1 MWQGLSAAAL
11 NWTTYSCESRIRH
24 LEETVHLLL
33 TKKEHPVRPQVDSL
47 APLAGSFRYSMD
59 RGLIPVLSKT
69 TTELLKL
76 TARTSYRNTSSAT
89 LASTPQTTQNCSHPD
104 ANPSLPSN
112 LVNLT
117 SRKPLKGTYS
127 SVLTQVDS
135 RPLATSRPRPRSFPL
150 PTHGPVLLGAKRTL
164 ADSEIRTNHVAIS
177 EPDSSVR
184 HPTSSLSA
192 LAPPSC
198 PLSPSARITEVN
210 LSPEKNTPCSSVAP
224 GGLASRSDTA
234 SACLCV
240 TATVSEPPDP
250 VPISSTDET
259 ATSILATSVSQAGI
273 NVDQARPPSP
283 PPSASAP
290 HPLLALS
297 SPPDPLIDCPA
308 QTQGRSLPQSR
319 SSDRFPPPQR
329 PKNQPSE
336 GFSVACRD
344 PLAFAPPNIS
354 STQDTSLPASD
365 PRTDVDDSPNEWTS
379 QTRKLPSTP
388 MFSID
393 PSENDIPNLYLELGY
408 STLVSEILLSTT
420 CPTTRVCPADFVVA
434 DIGSM
439 AVNPDYSEDINN
451 YLDLHGEGETEQT
464 KKKKKKKKKTKI
476 PKPNSIPDD
485 PVLFYV

>member
-76 TARTSYRNTSSAT
+76 TAQTSYRNTSSAT

-135 RPLATSRPRPRSFPL
+135 RPLATSRPRPRPAPDFLSFRSRTPIL
-150 PTHGPVLLGAKRTL
+150 PIV
-164 ADSEIRTNHVAIS
+164 
-177 EPDSSVR
+177 
-184 HPTSSLSA
+184 
-192 LAPPSC
+192 
-198 PLSPSARITEVN
+198 PSARITEVN

>member
-1 MWQGLSAAAL
+1 MTSAWF
-11 NWTTYSCESRIRH
+11 NWASNGYETRIRH
-24 LEETVHLLL
+24 LEGIVSQLATPRR
-33 TKKEHPVRPQVDSL
+33 HPPSAIKCS

-59 RGLIPVLSKT
+59 RGLIPLLSKATEKSLESAQSFSTRLDSWSPT
-69 TTELLKL
+69 TSG
-76 TARTSYRNTSSAT
+76 ARRRPSPPPIPSHSTQRSTSTLGRPPTPSAMLCSSR
-89 LASTPQTTQNCSHPD
+89 HI

-150 PTHGPVLLGAKRTL
+150 PTHGPVLLGAKQTL
-164 ADSEIRTNHVAIS
+164 AGSEIRTNHVAIS
-177 EPDSSVR
+177 EPNSSVR
-184 HPTSSLSA
+184 HPASSPSA

-198 PLSPSARITEVN
+198 PLSPSAPTTEGD

-224 GGLASRSDTA
+224 G
-234 SACLCV
+234 
-240 TATVSEPPDP
+240 DP

-259 ATSILATSVSQAGI
+259 ATSILATSVSQPGI

-297 SPPDPLIDCPA
+297 SPSDPLIDCPT

-329 PKNQPSE
+329 PRNQPSK

-344 PLAFAPPNIS
+344 PLLFTHPNIS
-354 STQDTSLPASD
+354 STQDTSVPASD
-365 PRTDVDDSPNEWTS
+365 PRTDVDDGPNEWTS

-388 MFSID
+388 MFLID

-408 STLVSEILLSTT
+408 GYS
-420 CPTTRVCPADFVVA
+420 CFRDF
-434 DIGSM
+434 I
-439 AVNPDYSEDINN
+439 INN
-451 YLDLHGEGETEQT
+451 L
-464 KKKKKKKKKTKI
+464 
-476 PKPNSIPDD
+476 PNHSCLPCRLCCCRYRIHSGRSR
-485 PVLFYV
+485 LL

>member
-127 SVLTQVDS
+127 SVLTQLS
-135 RPLATSRPRPRSFPL
+135 LSPTHQSGTRLPLFPL
-150 PTHGPVLLGAKRTL
+150 SP
-164 ADSEIRTNHVAIS
+164 
-177 EPDSSVR
+177 
-184 HPTSSLSA
+184 
-192 LAPPSC
+192 PPSC

-250 VPISSTDET
+250 VPISSTDKT

-283 PPSASAP
+283 PPFCIST
-290 HPLLALS
+290 
-297 SPPDPLIDCPA
+297 SP
-308 QTQGRSLPQSR
+308 
-319 SSDRFPPPQR
+319 
-329 PKNQPSE
+329 
-336 GFSVACRD
+336 VACTLFTAG
-344 PLAFAPPNIS
+344 PL
-354 STQDTSLPASD
+354 D
-365 PRTDVDDSPNEWTS
+365 
-379 QTRKLPSTP
+379 
-388 MFSID
+388 
-393 PSENDIPNLYLELGY
+393 
-408 STLVSEILLSTT
+408 
-420 CPTTRVCPADFVVA
+420 
-434 DIGSM
+434 
-439 AVNPDYSEDINN
+439 
-451 YLDLHGEGETEQT
+451 
-464 KKKKKKKKKTKI
+464 
-476 PKPNSIPDD
+476 
-485 PVLFYV
+485 